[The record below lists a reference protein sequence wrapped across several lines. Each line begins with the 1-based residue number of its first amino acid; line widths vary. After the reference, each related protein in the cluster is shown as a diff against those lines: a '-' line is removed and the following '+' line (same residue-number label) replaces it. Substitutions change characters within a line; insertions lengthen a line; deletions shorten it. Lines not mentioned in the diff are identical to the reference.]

1 LQQYREASGKILHTT
16 NDVTKSFS
24 EADATSTWVN
34 DLRRELAQQSE
45 RITALEQEINN
56 MKGMVAACGDCL
68 DTLGQMLRKGMKP
81 ARRLSR
87 SKNEAERNKIIKKR
101 KNVRFT

>member
-1 LQQYREASGKILHTT
+1 M
-16 NDVTKSFS
+16 TKSFS

-56 MKGMVAACGDCL
+56 MEGMMAACGDCL
-68 DTLGQMLRKGMKP
+68 DTLGQMLRKGIKP
-81 ARRLSR
+81 SRRLSR
-87 SKNEAERNKIIKKR
+87 SKNEAERNGITRKR